1 MRQIMMLISV
11 LLLRGVVMAG
21 NQISGVVIDNNDAS
35 LLVGV
40 AVTLTDEAGK
50 QVGGVTTE
58 ANGRFELK
66 DVANGNYV
74 LKCSYVGYEA
84 FTISLKQID
93 MNVDLGKIRMKSGA
107 VALDEVEITA
117 NMVVQKL
124 DRQLVIPSPAQKKA
138 ATNGV
143 SLLQYLQLPNISVN
157 SINKSI
163 ATNNGETVQL
173 RINGVEVTQ
182 AEVMAVRPED
192 VIRIEYHQQ
201 PGMRYGGA
209 KAVLDYIVKRRDSG
223 GSISSDLTNGVNRLG
238 FGNYQLVGKYHQG
251 KSSFTALMDWSR
263 RDLEWNRENEE
274 TFHFPTKTVVN
285 SEKVASPNRVKYD
298 YITTSVNYNYTNG
311 KENMLNVALRSNI
324 KDIPYSFTDRNSIL
338 YQEDRI
344 YEVKDREQS
353 KTCIPS
359 LDIYYQL
366 NLKNNRHLYFDVV
379 GTYLKSNNE
388 RTYSMT
394 EQGVPQ
400 VETYSK
406 TEGDK
411 YSIIGEAIYEQPLWN
426 GKFTAGV
433 KHNHATMDNVY
444 QSDVNSKVLM
454 NTAETSLFTEFQ
466 SKLGQ
471 LNYIFGL
478 GVMRIYY
485 KQGCLTQEKY
495 FFRPSLNVFYNLGK
509 VYLRYNA
516 QMSGYA
522 PSLSALSDVAQP
534 MDAYQVRKGNP
545 GLKSVNYFTN
555 HLSVSSRMKC
565 LNLELSARYSY
576 DKKPIMEEVIYEN
589 GMFVRTFDNQKG
601 FHRLNL
607 QANIQIK
614 PYKQYI
620 SISLNPFFN
629 RYISQGNKYTHTHS
643 NFGFR
648 GSVVGMYKNWVVM
661 ADMKTSYH
669 ELFGETIKQGEA
681 IHTIAI
687 GYNKQKWA
695 VQMMAMNPFTRDYHQ
710 EVKNVSAV
718 APSKQLA
725 FSRDLS
731 PMFMLNVSFNLSFG
745 KQKKTQ
751 KQRIENADTDTGIL
765 SGTK

>member
-40 AVTLTDEAGK
+40 AVMLTDEAGK

-93 MNVDLGKIRMKSGA
+93 KNVDLGKIRMKSGA

-251 KSSFTALMDWSR
+251 RSSFTALMDWSR

-298 YITTSVNYNYTNG
+298 YITTSVNYNYTIG
-311 KENMLNVALRSNI
+311 KESMLNVALRSNI

-426 GKFTAGV
+426 GKFTAGA

-444 QSDVNSKVLM
+444 QSDVNSKVSM

>member
-40 AVTLTDEAGK
+40 AVMLTDEVGK
-50 QVGGVTTE
+50 QVAGVTTE

-74 LKCSYVGYEA
+74 LKCSYVGYET

-93 MNVDLGKIRMKSGA
+93 KNVDLGKIRMKSGA

-117 NMVVQKL
+117 NMIVQKL

-157 SINKSI
+157 TINKSI
-163 ATNNGETVQL
+163 ATNYGETVQL

-182 AEVMAVRPED
+182 AEVMAIRPED

-209 KAVLDYIVKRRDSG
+209 NAVLDYIVKRRDSG
-223 GSISSDLTNGVNRLG
+223 GSISSDLTNGVNHLG

-251 KSSFTALMDWSR
+251 KSSFTALMNWSR

-311 KENMLNVALRSNI
+311 KESMLNVALRSNI
-324 KDIPYSFTDRNSIL
+324 RDIPYSFTDRNSIL
-338 YQEDRI
+338 YQEDRM

-359 LDIYYQL
+359 LDVYYQL

-394 EQGVPQ
+394 EQGMPQ

-411 YSIIGEAIYEQPLWN
+411 YSIIGEAIYEQPLWK
-426 GKFTAGV
+426 GKFTAGA

-444 QSDVNSKVLM
+444 QSDINSKVSM
-454 NTAETSLFTEFQ
+454 NTAETSLFTEYQ

-471 LNYIFGL
+471 LNYIFGM

-545 GLKSVNYFTN
+545 SLKSVNYYTN
-555 HLSVSSRMKC
+555 RLSISSRMKC

-576 DKKPIMEEVIYEN
+576 DNNPIMEETIFEN
-589 GMFVRTFDNQKG
+589 GMFVRTYDNQKG

-629 RYISQGNKYTHTHS
+629 RYISQGNEYTHTHS
-643 NFGFR
+643 NLGFR
-648 GSVVGMYKNWVVM
+648 GSIVGMYKNWVVM

-695 VQMMAMNPFTRDYHQ
+695 VQMMAMNPFSRDYHQ
-710 EVKNVSAV
+710 EVENVSAM

-745 KQKKTQ
+745 KQKKAQ